1 MPAYRLGALRANA
14 NQLHHE
20 IIGNENALRQVM
32 DRLNAIRRLEEER
45 KKLEHLLVMQR
56 PQLAAMEREIRDLE
70 AKERQQLA
78 PQRAKVIEL
87 AKSYGAY
94 LPARRR

>member
-1 MPAYRLGALRANA
+1 
-14 NQLHHE
+14 
-20 IIGNENALRQVM
+20 
-32 DRLNAIRRLEEER
+32 
-45 KKLEHLLVMQR
+45 
-56 PQLAAMEREIRDLE
+56 MEREIRDLE